1 MGYVAMDSSTTLELA
16 VKDLTRAAQLA
27 PGDKA
32 VKLALKKYHADYSVQ
47 NNKDKKTYGGMFA
60 SSDGLYSKAGGM
72 LRMSTRP
79 TLNVPLPS
87 GLGGY

>member
-1 MGYVAMDSSTTLELA
+1 LELA

-47 NNKDKKTYGGMFA
+47 NQKDKKTYGGMFK
-60 SSDGLYSKAGGM
+60 SNEGLYSKAEEEEMRRAATAAGAVTRTF
-72 LRMSTRP
+72 LSST
-79 TLNVPLPS
+79 
-87 GLGGY
+87 